1 MTYMRHKITD
11 KEIELLKIYYPIG
24 DWDTIHREIPNIS
37 KQSIHSK
44 MSSLGISM
52 ESHYWSSDDERIL
65 IENYESMYGHV
76 NDLVDLFKGKFSY
89 KSIISKARKLGL
101 KTRNFWSEEEIS
113 ILTDNYSYKTLDE
126 MLKLLPRRNR
136 NSIIKKANSLGIINK
151 TIFDYKF
158 SEYEKE
164 YIVNNYNSMTDKEIA
179 IELNRNEHNISDFR
193 HRNNLSKVYE
203 TSSYND
209 LSEYVRRNNTE
220 WKKNSMSYCGYKCV
234 LTGKRFD
241 DIYDILALRVFVDTE
256 QECYLA
262 LGLIHAKYKP
272 VPKRFKDYIARPKAN
287 GYQSLHTTVFGV
299 DGKLYEI
306 QIRTYDMDKVA
317 EYGFASHWSYKE
329 NGNHNVNP
337 MEQKLKSFRSIIE
350 LNEQQVEGEELVN
363 TVKNENGKLIGHISD
378 GVGFYMACLEK
389 GWDLFDKKVVLFVL
403 VKAT

>member
-1 MTYMRHKITD
+1 MGHKITD

-24 DWDTIHREIPNIS
+24 DWDTIHRELPNIS

-52 ESHYWSSDDERIL
+52 KSYYWSIDDEKIL

-76 NDLVDLFKGKFSY
+76 NDFVDLFKGKFSY

-136 NSIIKKANSLGIINK
+136 NSIIKKANSLAIVNK
-151 TIFDYKF
+151 KILDCQF
-158 SEYEKE
+158 SESEKE
-164 YIVNNYNSMTDKEIA
+164 YIVNNYKSMTDKEIA

-209 LSEYVRRNNTE
+209 LSEYIRRNNAE

-241 DIYDILALRVFVDTE
+241 DIHHIYSLNLILEEVLLKLHIDIKDSMNDYTDKELREILDLFRIKQNE
-256 QECYLA
+256 YP
-262 LGLIHAKYKP
+262 LGVCLTKEIHMIFHNKY
-272 VPKRFKDYIARPKAN
+272 
-287 GYQSLHTTVFGV
+287 GYGNNT
-299 DGKLYEI
+299 EI
-306 QIRTYDMDKVA
+306 QWNEFVTDFK
-317 EYGFASHWSYKE
+317 
-329 NGNHNVNP
+329 NGKYNN
-337 MEQKLKSFRSIIE
+337 E
-350 LNEQQVEGEELVN
+350 LNV
-363 TVKNENGKLIGHISD
+363 
-378 GVGFYMACLEK
+378 A
-389 GWDLFDKKVVLFVL
+389 
-403 VKAT
+403 